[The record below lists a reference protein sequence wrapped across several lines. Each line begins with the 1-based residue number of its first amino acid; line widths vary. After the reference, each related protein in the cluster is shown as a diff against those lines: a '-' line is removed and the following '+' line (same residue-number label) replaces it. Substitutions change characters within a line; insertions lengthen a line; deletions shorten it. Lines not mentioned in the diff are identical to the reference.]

1 MQKKLKRAEFLQSLR
16 DAGFAT
22 QSECA
27 EVLGLH
33 KVTIN
38 GWLRKG
44 QCPAWFD
51 FLISAAKKA
60 RKYDELTAA
69 LQNLN

>member
-27 EVLGLH
+27 ETLGIH
-33 KVTIN
+33 KVTLN

-51 FLISAAKKA
+51 FLIIAAKKA